1 MIQENGLLTLSKKA
15 QLLKTTQVNV
25 LMHIRKGLLDQVEE
39 DGLWYVTIDSFES
52 FVSQNGIRKSDN
64 VCASGCGRHAGCSSS
79 CG

>member
-1 MIQENGLLTLSKKA
+1 MEQQSKLLSLSKTA

-52 FVSQNGIRKSDN
+52 FVSQNGIRKSDS